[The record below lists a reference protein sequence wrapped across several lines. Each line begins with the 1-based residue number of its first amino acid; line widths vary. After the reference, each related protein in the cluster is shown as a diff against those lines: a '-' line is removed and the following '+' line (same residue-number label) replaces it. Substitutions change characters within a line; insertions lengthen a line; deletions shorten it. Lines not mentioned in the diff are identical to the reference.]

1 MSTVVNVK
9 QAMENGGKIK
19 ATLDD
24 LCVHLSH
31 NGPWLLIAA
40 FFFTEHLARQQ
51 LNTTADFTSSV
62 QQQFRTGFGKE
73 IKCQQLLLHMKFCI
87 F

>member
-1 MSTVVNVK
+1 MNVNQTV
-9 QAMENGGKIK
+9 ENGGKIK
-19 ATLDD
+19 ASLDD

-31 NGPWLLIAA
+31 NGPWLLIVA

-51 LNTTADFTSSV
+51 LNTAADFPSSV
-62 QQQFRTGFGKE
+62 RQQFRTGFGKE
-73 IKCQQLLLHMKFCI
+73 IKGQQLLLPKKFYI

>member
-62 QQQFRTGFGKE
+62 RQQFRTGFGKE
-73 IKCQQLLLHMKFCI
+73 IKCQQLLLPMKFCI

>member
-73 IKCQQLLLHMKFCI
+73 IKCQQLMSMKMEMKM
-87 F
+87 